1 MVINFAYDGP
11 LLNHGFMMISYLFI
25 LLGVAVGAFSGLVG
39 IGGGIIAIPALT
51 MLFGFSQQQAQ
62 GTSLAMM
69 LPPVGILAVWAYY
82 THGYVDIKAAALL
95 AIGFLIGGYFGAKLA
110 VTLPTAVIKKIFAVL
125 LLIIGIK
132 MLASK

>member
-1 MVINFAYDGP
+1 MV
-11 LLNHGFMMISYLFI
+11 SYLI
-25 LLGVAVGAFSGLVG
+25 MLLGVAVGAFSGLIG

-51 MLFGFSQQQAQ
+51 MFFGFSQQQAQ
-62 GTSLAMM
+62 GTTLAMM
-69 LPPVGILAVWAYY
+69 LPPIGILAAWAYY
-82 THGYVDIKAAALL
+82 NHGYVDVKAAGLL

-110 VTLPTAVIKKIFAVL
+110 VTLPTALLKKIFAVL

>member
-1 MVINFAYDGP
+1 MLP
-11 LLNHGFMMISYLFI
+11 YLFI
-25 LLGVAVGAFSGLVG
+25 LLGVAVGTFSGLIG

-62 GTSLAMM
+62 GTTLAMM
-69 LPPVGILAVWAYY
+69 LPPIGLLAAWAYY
-82 THGYVDIKAAALL
+82 NHGYVDVKAAGLL

-110 VTLPTAVIKKIFAVL
+110 VTLPTALLKKTFAVL

-132 MLASK
+132 MLVSK